1 MEVTADDFEE
11 IKTHHKAYF
20 FSLGADFDLKVR
32 INALKFVRH
41 LGKGGFGEVNL
52 CRDDL
57 TGEEVAVK
65 YLNFAVKPASS
76 QMLKKEVEALSNLQH
91 KHIVKLINAFPKPE
105 EQQLIVVMEFL
116 AGGELYDYWKRFA
129 DRKMPEREVLE
140 IMLQLAQAINYC
152 HNKNII
158 HRDLKF

>member
-11 IKTHHKAYF
+11 IKQHHKAYF

-32 INALKFVRH
+32 INALKFIRH

-116 AGGELYDYWKRFA
+116 AGGELYDYWKRFE
-129 DRKMPEREVLE
+129 DRRMPEKEVL
-140 IMLQLAQAINYC
+140 
-152 HNKNII
+152 
-158 HRDLKF
+158 